1 MIKWINVKDELPVT
15 SNNGYYIMSEP
26 VLVFNG
32 KQQVARRMWD
42 EYDGLFYWRS
52 GCSEG
57 YGSQSRNLEGW
68 CLTGVTHWVAIPNPE
83 GS

>member
-1 MIKWINVKDELPVT
+1 MTKWINVKDELPVT

-32 KQQVARRMWD
+32 KQQIARRMWD
-42 EYDGLFYWRS
+42 EWDGLFYWRS
-52 GCSEG
+52 GCS
-57 YGSQSRNLEGW
+57 EGW

>member
-1 MIKWINVKDELPVT
+1 MSKWINVKDELPAT
-15 SNNGYYIMSEP
+15 SDNGYYIMSEP

-42 EYDGLFYWRS
+42 EFDGLFYWRTGES
-52 GCSEG
+52 A
-57 YGSQSRNLEGW
+57 QGW